1 MIIEL
6 KNIEKN
12 YKNGEKTYPVL
23 YDLDFSLEEGE
34 MVAILGKSGSG
45 KSTLLRILGLLELPS
60 EGCYYWKG
68 KDITEMKNKWNKL
81 RNQEIGFVMQDYALL
96 QRLSVLDNIAA
107 PMYIAHKAKAQIEE
121 RVLSVMKKFQIQ
133 DLLDKK
139 VSQLSGGEQQRVAIA
154 RAMIQKPQLLL
165 ADEPTGSLDEENA
178 EQVMQTLHQLHEQ
191 GNSIIIVTHDKRIAE
206 QCEKVYYLEKGKLR
220 LLSFIGSK
228 LDLRE

>member
-45 KSTLLRILGLLELPS
+45 KSTLLRILGLLELPDA
-60 EGCYYWKG
+60 GIYYWKT
-68 KDITEMKNKWNKL
+68 KDTTKMKKKWNQL

-96 QRLSVLDNIAA
+96 QRLSVFDNIAA
-107 PMYIAHKAKAQIEE
+107 PMYIAHKSKKQIEE
-121 RVLSVMKKFQIQ
+121 RVLSVVEKFQIG

-139 VSQLSGGEQQRVAIA
+139 VNQLSGGEQQRVAIA

-165 ADEPTGSLDEENA
+165 ADEPTGSLDKENA

-191 GNSIIIVTHDKRIAE
+191 GNSIMIVTHDKGIAK
-206 QCEKVYYLEKGKLR
+206 QCEKVYYLEEGRLR
-220 LLSFIGSK
+220 LQ
-228 LDLRE
+228 